1 LAAKLNE
8 MKAMSHPKQ
17 IKLTHS
23 KVWMREDGIVV
34 LEFGDHVELDVKEA
48 RELLHAT
55 KEISGGKKVL
65 ILNVAGKQTT
75 ATSAARDFAASPEAV
90 EYTLAEA
97 YVVNNLPQKIIANF
111 YINFH
116 KPLVPTK
123 IFNNTEAAILW
134 LKSLDL

>member
-1 LAAKLNE
+1 
-8 MKAMSHPKQ
+8 MKTMNHLKQ
-17 IKLTHS
+17 IQLSHS

-34 LEFGDHVELDVKEA
+34 IEFGDHVDLDVKEA
-48 RELLHAT
+48 RELVQAT
-55 KEISGGKKVL
+55 KELAGGKKVL
-65 ILNVAGKQTT
+65 IVNIAGKQTT
-75 ATSAARDFAASPEAV
+75 ATSAARNFAASPEAI

-123 IFNNTEAAILW
+123 IFNNAEAAIVW
-134 LKSLDL
+134 LKSLELKA

>member
-1 LAAKLNE
+1 
-8 MKAMSHPKQ
+8 MKTMSLPKQ
-17 IKLTHS
+17 IQLTHS

-34 LEFGDHVELDVKEA
+34 LEFCDHIELDVKEA
-48 RELLHAT
+48 KELLQAT

>member
-1 LAAKLNE
+1 MVKEFNE
-8 MKAMSHPKQ
+8 MKTMSLPKQ
-17 IKLTHS
+17 IQLTHS

-34 LEFGDHVELDVKEA
+34 LEFGDHIELDVKEA
-48 RELLHAT
+48 KELLQAT

>member
-1 LAAKLNE
+1 MDAIFNE
-8 MKAMSHPKQ
+8 MKTMNRPKQ
-17 IKLTHS
+17 ILLSHS
-23 KVWMREDGIVV
+23 KVWMQEDGIVV
-34 LEFGDHVELDVKEA
+34 LEFGDNIELDVKEA
-48 RELLHAT
+48 KELLQAT
-55 KEISGGKKVL
+55 KEIAGGKKVL

-75 ATSAARDFAASPEAV
+75 ATSAARDFAASAEAI

-123 IFNNTEAAILW
+123 IFNNKEAAIIW
-134 LKSLDL
+134 LKSI

>member
-1 LAAKLNE
+1 
-8 MKAMSHPKQ
+8 MKTMSLPKQ
-17 IKLTHS
+17 IQLTHS

-34 LEFGDHVELDVKEA
+34 LEFGDHIELDVKEA
-48 RELLHAT
+48 KELLQAT

>member
-1 LAAKLNE
+1 
-8 MKAMSHPKQ
+8 MKTISPKKQ
-17 IKLTHS
+17 IQLSHS
-23 KVWMREDGIVV
+23 TARMREDGIVV

-48 RELLHAT
+48 RELLQAT
-55 KEISGGKKVL
+55 KEISGAKKVL
-65 ILNVAGKQTT
+65 VLNVAGKQTT

-123 IFNNTEAAILW
+123 IFNNTDAAIIW